1 MGDPNSWLVYF
12 MENPIKIDDL
22 EVPPFQETLIYIYIY
37 IYIYILLDLF
47 HVCNAAWMTR
57 TNHRSVMQELHRLL
71 HNICR
76 WTPLQV
82 AQLPGEKERICCA
95 PPFNMAAE
103 PKWATHGTIA
113 VLVVA
118 LLILLPKM
126 TTGNHHHQ
134 FDGHGIALDYVDLAS
149 PYVMDEPNS
158 ASETSQ
164 QERPEMGS

>member
-22 EVPPFQETLIYIYIY
+22 EVPPFQETLIYIYIVRS
-37 IYIYILLDLF
+37 F

-95 PPFNMAAE
+95 PPVNIYIYTLWLFN
-103 PKWATHGTIA
+103 IA
-113 VLVVA
+113 
-118 LLILLPKM
+118 M
-126 TTGNHHHQ
+126 ENHN
-134 FDGHGIALDYVDLAS
+134 F
-149 PYVMDEPNS
+149 
-158 ASETSQ
+158 
-164 QERPEMGS
+164 